1 MLAWMLTWVEV
12 LDRTCAA
19 VGLIL
24 DTAEQMKQ
32 KVGTAAVAKGVGA

>member
-1 MLAWMLTWVEV
+1 MKV

-24 DTAEQMKQ
+24 DTAVQMNRDILKAP
-32 KVGTAAVAKGVGA
+32 VAAGVEA

>member
-1 MLAWMLTWVEV
+1 MKV
-12 LDRTCAA
+12 LERTCAA

-32 KVGTAAVAKGVGA
+32 DSTATVVKGVGA

>member
-1 MLAWMLTWVEV
+1 MTV

-24 DTAEQMKQ
+24 DTAKQMKLDIL
-32 KVGTAAVAKGVGA
+32 KAPVVAGAEA

>member
-1 MLAWMLTWVEV
+1 MKV

-24 DTAEQMKQ
+24 DTAEQI
-32 KVGTAAVAKGVGA
+32 KVETANVATGVVA